1 MTTET
6 TNEVA
11 EVTQQTVKEVSRFA
25 QYIQDNIP
33 TLIGF
38 GIRVLLALVVLLH
51 RPDSDQM
58 DTQDRKALHREI
70 QRG

>member
-6 TNEVA
+6 TNEVT

-38 GIRVLLALVVLLH
+38 GIRVLLALVFLSLIHIYRERDIVFG
-51 RPDSDQM
+51 
-58 DTQDRKALHREI
+58 DRRGEI
-70 QRG
+70 F